1 MDINKYDRALQLD
14 ILTAL
19 YDSFPNPLED
29 DEYEELSKKF
39 SNKDHLIANMLY
51 LEMHGLIEKP
61 FIQSSTLDGIEYIFN
76 SYTCFITEKGI
87 DFLLDDGGLSA
98 ILKVQTIRIHSDSI
112 KALEDII
119 LTSNESPDMKA
130 NLRSKLHE
138 LPANAITHL
147 MNELLV
153 KGVMNLPVAIQII
166 QKFLQ

>member
-1 MDINKYDRALQLD
+1 MWIKYDRALQLD

-76 SYTCFITEKGI
+76 SYT
-87 DFLLDDGGLSA
+87 
-98 ILKVQTIRIHSDSI
+98 
-112 KALEDII
+112 
-119 LTSNESPDMKA
+119 
-130 NLRSKLHE
+130 
-138 LPANAITHL
+138 
-147 MNELLV
+147 
-153 KGVMNLPVAIQII
+153 
-166 QKFLQ
+166 